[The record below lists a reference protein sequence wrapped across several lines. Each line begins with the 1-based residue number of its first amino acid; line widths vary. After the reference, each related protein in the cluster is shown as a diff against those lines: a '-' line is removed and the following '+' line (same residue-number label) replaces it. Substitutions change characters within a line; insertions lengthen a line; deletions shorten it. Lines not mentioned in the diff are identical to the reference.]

1 MDSSPWAVTL
11 NQTTEERLEE
21 RVASIANYLSK
32 TYSDGQWQ
40 VLDLDATGECGG
52 KLTLKLNEVEKL
64 HLLPSDFLEVLTE
77 EGQIIDLEAAIL
89 VAQQPLF
96 KIIIQDGNSVD
107 VLGRGNLPPSNV
119 LGAYQTSEPQLF
131 LWN

>member
-40 VLDLDATGECGG
+40 VLDLDATGEWGG
-52 KLTLKLNEVEKL
+52 KLTLKLNEAEKL
-64 HLLPSDFLEVLTE
+64 YLPPSDFLAILTE
-77 EGQIIDLEAAIL
+77 KGQVIELEAAIL

-96 KIIIQDGNSVD
+96 KIIVQDGNSVD
-107 VLGRGNLPPSNV
+107 VLGRGNLLHSNV